1 MSSLERFWELSS
13 TTILTRGKNFIV
25 TNTLCARLDS
35 AFSVE
40 SRVAF
45 FHFFFP
51 PHFTRFAIGQ
61 GTTST
66 AAVLYNT
73 VYVL

>member
-25 TNTLCARLDS
+25 TNKLCARLDS

-40 SRVAF
+40 SRAAF
-45 FHFFFP
+45 FHFFFFFS
-51 PHFTRFAIGQ
+51 HFTCFALGQ

-66 AAVLYNT
+66 VTVL
-73 VYVL
+73 

>member
-40 SRVAF
+40 SRAAF

-51 PHFTRFAIGQ
+51 PHFTRFALGQ

-66 AAVLYNT
+66 VAVL
-73 VYVL
+73 